1 MLPDLNYTK
10 RYREFSLLNK
20 VYINI
25 EDKNNSHIFSENGI
39 KNIEMMI
46 ICIKIVFMSKFYNY
60 PISRIIQE
68 IKFSKNIKTLS

>member
-25 EDKNNSHIFSENGI
+25 EDKNNRHIFSENGI

-46 ICIKIVFMSKFYNY
+46 ICIKIVFMSK
-60 PISRIIQE
+60 
-68 IKFSKNIKTLS
+68 